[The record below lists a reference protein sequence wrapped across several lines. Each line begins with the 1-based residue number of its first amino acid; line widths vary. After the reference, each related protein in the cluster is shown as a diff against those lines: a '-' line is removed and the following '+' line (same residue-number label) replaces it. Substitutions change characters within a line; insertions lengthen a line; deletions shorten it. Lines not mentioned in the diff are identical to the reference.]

1 MINEMTSHFSG
12 DYNMNTQELSVTM
25 VATDTMWVLMEFMI
39 GLILMGLWKILG
51 MGIVTNGYDG

>member
-39 GLILMGLWKILG
+39 GLILMGL
-51 MGIVTNGYDG
+51 